1 MLKRWREGAE
11 LTQAEAARRL
21 GVSQAAWS
29 EYEKGEKT
37 PRVDKA
43 SDIATLTGGAVP
55 MEAWAEQERRRK
67 AAKKAAA
74 ETETPKAPKEAR

>member
-1 MLKRWREGAE
+1 MLKRWRKGAE
-11 LTQAEAARRL
+11 ITQAEAARRL
-21 GVSQAAWS
+21 GVSQAAWN
-29 EYEKGEKT
+29 EYENGEKV

-67 AAKKAAA
+67 TAKKAAA
-74 ETETPKAPKEAR
+74 ESRDPSSPKGTS